1 MALIDTI
8 KYDSVSDNEI
18 VWKYPRD
25 DFKIGS
31 QLIVNESQDA
41 IFVKGG
47 QVLDSFE
54 AGTHTITTGNIP
66 LLEKII
72 NLPFGKNTPF
82 TAEVWYINKTVKR
95 DLKWGTPQTIQVMD
109 KSLNYP
115 VSVRAFGL
123 WGIRIKNSR
132 SFLTQ
137 IVGTQSEISSDRIFH
152 YFKGEIIQRLS
163 DIIATSI
170 VVNNISIFQI
180 ITQLNELSELAK
192 KIITEELERFGIEL
206 VNFNVQ
212 NISIPKEEMEK
223 IQKVYDKTL
232 EVREL
237 SKIEAGGSFNAVK
250 TFEILKTMSEN
261 PGDGGTANA
270 MIGAGLGAGIGL
282 GAGLPLGNQMG
293 KHMQVDNNSS
303 STNSLEDRL
312 EKLKQLH
319 DKKLITKKEFEDKR
333 KQIIKDL

>member
-8 KYDSVSDNEI
+8 KYGSVSDNEL

-47 QVLDSFE
+47 HVLDSFE

-115 VSVRAFGL
+115 VSVRAFGS
-123 WGIRIKNSR
+123 WVIIWIRNK
-132 SFLTQ
+132 L
-137 IVGTQSEISSDRIFH
+137 
-152 YFKGEIIQRLS
+152 
-163 DIIATSI
+163 
-170 VVNNISIFQI
+170 
-180 ITQLNELSELAK
+180 K
-192 KIITEELERFGIEL
+192 KKKLERQAKAEEEKPNKI
-206 VNFNVQ
+206 
-212 NISIPKEEMEK
+212 KENEK
-223 IQKVYDKTL
+223 VP
-232 EVREL
+232 
-237 SKIEAGGSFNAVK
+237 S
-250 TFEILKTMSEN
+250 
-261 PGDGGTANA
+261 
-270 MIGAGLGAGIGL
+270 
-282 GAGLPLGNQMG
+282 
-293 KHMQVDNNSS
+293 
-303 STNSLEDRL
+303 
-312 EKLKQLH
+312 
-319 DKKLITKKEFEDKR
+319 
-333 KQIIKDL
+333 